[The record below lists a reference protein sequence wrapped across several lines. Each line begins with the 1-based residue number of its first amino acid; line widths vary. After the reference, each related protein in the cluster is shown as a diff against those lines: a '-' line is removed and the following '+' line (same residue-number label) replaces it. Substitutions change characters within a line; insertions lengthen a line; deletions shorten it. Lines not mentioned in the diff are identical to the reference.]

1 MSRFINRRSAV
12 VVGVL
17 FLLSAAG
24 AYAYFTQT
32 GSGSGTAATGSGSA
46 VVVNQ
51 TSTVSGLTPASTAQ
65 VLSGDFDN
73 PNPGRVHV
81 ATITATVGSVTD
93 TLGAAITGCTTADYQ
108 INNSPIT
115 VGQNIAAGNGVGSW
129 GGGVGG
135 PTIEMLDRNVDQSAC
150 KNAIVH
156 VSYTSN

>member
-32 GSGSGTAATGSGSA
+32 GTGSGSA

-93 TLGAAITGCTTADYQ
+93 TLGAAITGCTTVDYQ